1 MKDLKY
7 LFLAYSIIW
16 AGVGLYLAR
25 LAILRSDLQKRVVRL
40 EERSVDKGT
49 GDV

>member
-7 LFLAYSIIW
+7 LFLAYSVIW

-40 EERSVDKGT
+40 EQRSIDRERTDG
-49 GDV
+49 

>member
-7 LFLAYSIIW
+7 LFMAYTVIW

-25 LAILRSDLQKRVVRL
+25 LAVLRSGLQRRLARL
-40 EERSVDKGT
+40 EERSEDRGAPH
-49 GDV
+49 G

>member
-7 LFLAYSIIW
+7 LFMAYTVIW

-25 LAILRSDLQKRVVRL
+25 LAVLRSGLQKRIARL
-40 EERSVDKGT
+40 EERSVDRSKIDG
-49 GDV
+49 

>member
-7 LFLAYSIIW
+7 LFMAYTVIW

-25 LAILRSDLQKRVVRL
+25 LAVLRSGLQRRLARL
-40 EERSVDKGT
+40 EERS
-49 GDV
+49 GDRGVPNG